1 MLASLSSSFRERVVL
16 VTGGTM
22 GVGLATALAFA
33 ERGAS
38 CWLTYR
44 WGSADEEEVRARFA
58 ALGAP
63 PPRLV
68 LADASRD
75 DDTDALLAEMR
86 ASHARVDV
94 LVSNVS
100 GAPVVNDLGDYSTRA
115 LFKSIDYSA
124 WPLVAYTRRIKSAFG
139 CYPRYVVGMSS
150 TGVDS
155 FSVGY
160 DFVAA
165 SKSVLETLCR
175 YLNYRLFD
183 EDVRVNVI
191 RSRSVRTASFDA
203 HFGSQFGAFAGR
215 FTREHHFMQAE
226 EVARTVVALC
236 SGLMDGVSGQVLTVD
251 RGTTFF
257 DNLMRLYDE
266 RDELGL

>member
-1 MLASLSSSFRERVVL
+1 VIADFRDRVVL

-33 ERGAS
+33 ERGAN

-58 ALGAP
+58 AIGAP
-63 PPRLV
+63 EPRLV
-68 LADASRD
+68 LADAACNE
-75 DDTDALLAEMR
+75 DTDALLAAMR
-86 ASHARVDV
+86 THHDRVDV
-94 LVSNVS
+94 FVSNVTA
-100 GAPVVNDLGDYSTRA
+100 APVVSGLDDFAPRA
-115 LFKSIDYSA
+115 LFKSIEYSA
-124 WPLVAYTRRIKSAFG
+124 WPLVAYTRRIKEQFG

-165 SKSVLETLCR
+165 SKAVLETLCR

-183 EDVRVNVI
+183 EDVRVNVV

-203 HFGSQFGAFAGR
+203 HFGAEFADFARR
-215 FTREHHFMQAE
+215 FTHESHFMQAE
-226 EVARTVVALC
+226 EVANATLALC
-236 SGLMDGVSGQVLTVD
+236 SGLMNGVSGQILTVD

-266 RDELGL
+266 REALEL

>member
-1 MLASLSSSFRERVVL
+1 MLVDFHDRVVL
-16 VTGGTM
+16 ITGGTT
-22 GVGLATALAFA
+22 GIGLATALAFA
-33 ERGAS
+33 ARGAA

-44 WGSADEEEVRARFA
+44 WGSADEDELRARFVEV
-58 ALGAP
+58 GAS

-68 LADASRD
+68 QADAARD
-75 DDTDALLAEMR
+75 DDTEALLAEMR
-86 ASHARVDV
+86 KSHTHVDV

-100 GAPVVNDLGDYSTRA
+100 AAPVVSDLDEYSARA
-115 LFKSIDYSA
+115 LFKSIQYSA
-124 WPLVAYTRRIKSAFG
+124 WPLVEYTRRIKTVLG
-139 CYPRYVVGMSS
+139 QYPRYVIGMSS

-160 DFVAA
+160 DYVAA
-165 SKSVLETLCR
+165 SKAVLEVLCR

-183 EDVRVNVI
+183 EDVHINVV

-203 HFGSQFGAFAGR
+203 HFGADFAGFAQR
-215 FTREHHFMQAE
+215 FTRAAHFMSAD
-226 EVARTVVALC
+226 EVANVVIALC
-236 SGLMDGVSGQVLTVD
+236 SGLMDGVRGQVLTVD

-266 RDELGL
+266 REELGI